1 MRLKLIFEYSLSD
14 RAFHR
19 QRHLLEHN
27 AIVHKAVHLAIRYT
41 QLFQSRGCTSFN
53 WNHIDLKSL
62 TRMRSRYTVIQS
74 YSVRYQIS
82 PNISLS
88 SFSCQGHLS
97 SSSGIM
103 TNSLFLSS
111 YSFFNLNLSFRK
123 PEGYLSSQEV
133 ADRSLRQGPEIQ
145 LELPNDI
152 YAN

>member
-1 MRLKLIFEYSLSD
+1 MRLKLIFEYFLSD
-14 RAFHR
+14 RAFNR

-74 YSVRYQIS
+74 YGVRYQIS

-88 SFSCQGHLS
+88 SFSW
-97 SSSGIM
+97 
-103 TNSLFLSS
+103 TFVFLFRNNDK
-111 YSFFNLNLSFRK
+111 FFIPVFIFRK
-123 PEGYLSSQEV
+123 FEHCLILIC
-133 ADRSLRQGPEIQ
+133 RSGNLKVTCPRKKWLTGPSAKALRY
-145 LELPNDI
+145 N
-152 YAN
+152 